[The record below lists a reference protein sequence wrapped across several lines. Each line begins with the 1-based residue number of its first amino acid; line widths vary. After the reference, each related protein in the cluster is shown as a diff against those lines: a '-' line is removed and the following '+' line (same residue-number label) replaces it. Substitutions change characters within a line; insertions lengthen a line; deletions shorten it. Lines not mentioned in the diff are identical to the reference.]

1 MKKRYG
7 ERLLKWETHKKTF
20 NIHTSKQQLVCSVK
34 VSVKIVFRYLCKQ
47 VTKIKTA
54 VSHIITSRWSW
65 LWISMGAGR
74 EVTDSGLL
82 GTYFLG
88 SGVRGKLLVDTK
100 MAAQQNGVSLS
111 ITLRN
116 KLRPSGR
123 TGSAFNC

>member
-34 VSVKIVFRYLCKQ
+34 VSVKIVFGYLCKQ

-65 LWISMGAGR
+65 LWISMGGR
-74 EVTDSGLL
+74 SPIQGYLELIFWDLESE
-82 GTYFLG
+82 
-88 SGVRGKLLVDTK
+88 
-100 MAAQQNGVSLS
+100 A
-111 ITLRN
+111 
-116 KLRPSGR
+116 
-123 TGSAFNC
+123 NC